1 MKSVAKSDELD
12 RVGCMDFWSWLRC
25 DPRAIPRV
33 ARDDGVADEV
43 DWFVDISVWKS
54 ADGKMDFSGEIECE
68 RKRTQRRGAEAA
80 EKCGRRVVK
89 SVQIVSTIAA
99 TTCCV
104 FGEDS

>member
-33 ARDDGVADEV
+33 ARDGGRGELV
-43 DWFVDISVWKS
+43 VDISVWKS
-54 ADGKMDFSGEIECE
+54 ADGEMDFSGEIECE
-68 RKRTQRRGAEAA
+68 RKRTQRRGAEVA
-80 EKCGRRVVK
+80 ENGGRRVVK
-89 SVQIVSTIAA
+89 SGQIANTIAA